1 MSERVF
7 SLSALR
13 IGRTD
18 VGDAVLTIG
27 DDALVFAVHGSRD
40 EPPLRIAHD
49 SIDALRNTMSEIALT
64 LHDGTTISIDTQPN
78 LADEL
83 MGRCQ
88 SVPELT
94 RTLRSFGSRR
104 AGRRATEAETERAAV
119 EQRRFF
125 APLLEARRNAMHA
138 HGASAIAAFDVQA
151 LTNALAAT
159 LRALAAERFPEP
171 GPARRALEAELIDV
185 TEPLDLALAALGRIS
200 GAARMAATDLRLW
213 RAWSAQ
219 LRATFEAADRAW
231 IALDLVLGRSP
242 ADT

>member
-13 IGRTD
+13 IDRTD

-27 DDALVFAVHGSRD
+27 DDALVFAIHGSRE

-49 SIDALRNTMSEIALT
+49 TIDALRNTMSEIALT
-64 LHDGTTISIDTQPN
+64 LRDGTTIFIDTQPN

-83 MGRCQ
+83 LGRCQ

-104 AGRRATEAETERAAV
+104 SARRATDADSERGTV

-138 HGASAIAAFDVQA
+138 HGAAAVAAFDAQA
-151 LTNALAAT
+151 LTAALAAT
-159 LRALAAERFPEP
+159 LRGFAADRYPQA
-171 GPARRALEAELIDV
+171 GPARRALEAELTDV
-185 TEPLDLALAALGRIS
+185 SEPLELALTELGRVS
-200 GAARMAATDLRLW
+200 ATARAAANDLRLW
-213 RAWSAQ
+213 RAWSSQ
-219 LRATFEAADRAW
+219 LRATFEAADRVW
-231 IALDLVLGRSP
+231 MALDVVLSGTPSS
-242 ADT
+242 T